1 MPASYNRDAPADTL
15 TDAAEVL
22 GVRTEVTKSARDARR
37 KAIKESN
44 FLRGL

>member
-1 MPASYNRDAPADTL
+1 M
-15 TDAAEVL
+15 TDATSGFEQ
-22 GVRTEVTKSARDARR
+22 RSEIIRSARNARR